1 MVVQLSVEEVEG
13 ALHVPE
19 LPFGLAGGGAEAAEA
34 VGLLLLL
41 LLLQPGEVVGLLL
54 LLLLL
59 QPGEVVGL
67 LLPLLVQAAE
77 AVGLLLP
84 LLVQAGMGTGK
95 KCGGEVVEVGVVSR
109 AHAVGGRMKGAEAEE
124 EGGAGGLCVP

>member
-34 VGLLLLL
+34 
-41 LLLQPGEVVGLLL
+41 VGLLL